1 MSDPIAD
8 DIPPRTLLGGPDL
21 EATVDAGQE
30 KQTLKFYFT
39 PREALAG
46 EMERLRNENPGA
58 KATTFLPDLADDLR
72 ARFGDAAAGGGIG
85 ETTLYAGETT
95 VYVSRDA
102 LHDVC
107 RYLRDEVG
115 FNYLSD
121 IVSIDRFTETDR
133 FEIGYN
139 LCALD
144 ARKRLRLKVRVD
156 EDDAVVPSVVDLWP
170 GAGWHEREAW
180 DMMGVRFDGNPDHRR
195 IYMPEDFEY
204 HPLRKESPR
213 SASRARCRCRPTS
226 PTASS
231 RWTRTPAPTATCLP
245 TDRGSWYR
253 VHRSCAF
260 VPRTQYLP
268 SYA

>member
-1 MSDPIAD
+1 MSDPITD
-8 DIPPRTLLGGPDL
+8 DIPARTLLGGPDL
-21 EATVDAGQE
+21 GPTVDAGQE

-72 ARFGDAAAGGGIG
+72 ARFGDALRAAASARRRS
-85 ETTLYAGETT
+85 TPARRPSTSPATR
-95 VYVSRDA
+95 SSPSA
-102 LHDVC
+102 S
-107 RYLRDEVG
+107 YLRDEVG

-133 FEIGYN
+133 FEVGYN
-139 LCALD
+139 LCALE
-144 ARKRLRLKVRVD
+144 ARRRLRLKVRVD
-156 EDDAVVPSVVDLWP
+156 EDDAVVPSVVPLWP

-204 HPLRKESPR
+204 HPLRKEFPTLGIPGSLPLPPNE
-213 SASRARCRCRPTS
+213 SDGELTMDPYARAHGDL
-226 PTASS
+226 
-231 RWTRTPAPTATCLP
+231 PA
-245 TDRGSWYR
+245 D
-253 VHRSCAF
+253 
-260 VPRTQYLP
+260 
-268 SYA
+268 